1 MVEAVKRVMTR
12 VKSRVEKKV
21 FSRPLFDDDFDVLEP
36 LTKLSGKFVED
47 ANDFFSDFVFIH
59 R

>member
-12 VKSRVEKKV
+12 VEPSVEKKV
-21 FSRPLFDDDFDVLEP
+21 FPGPLFDDDFDVLEP